1 MTVHLTYTGFDAR
14 SLLCGKPRDI
24 GEHAHAVYAPLH
36 KPEYRQIVC
45 LDCLRVYARD
55 AYDETDDDMPEW
67 VQALRE
73 VNP

>member
-1 MTVHLTYTGFDAR
+1 MIHLTHTGFYAG
-14 SLLCGKPRDI
+14 SLLCGKPRDS

-36 KPEYRQIVC
+36 KSEYRQIVC
-45 LDCLRVYARD
+45 LDCLRVYAEY

>member
-1 MTVHLTYTGFDAR
+1 MIHLTHTGFYAGH
-14 SLLCGKPRDI
+14 LLCGKPREN

-36 KPEYRQIVC
+36 KLEYRQKVC
-45 LDCLRVYARD
+45 PDCLRVYARD